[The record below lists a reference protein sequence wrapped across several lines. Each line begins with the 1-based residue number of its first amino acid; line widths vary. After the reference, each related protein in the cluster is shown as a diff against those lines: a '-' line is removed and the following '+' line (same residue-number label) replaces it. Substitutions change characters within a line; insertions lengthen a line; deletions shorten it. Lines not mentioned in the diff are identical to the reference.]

1 MPPSFSLSRSFRA
14 DATARIRE
22 AMIGARKSAV
32 FPLWPCALLALM
44 LSLAGCPSR
53 PPHDA
58 LFDARAEG
66 RERLE
71 WETVGRPLPD
81 ADALA
86 PPGGPY
92 HLGPGDE
99 IVIYRL
105 NAREGDPNASLR
117 TFVLPDGFVH
127 YDLAPPVL
135 AAGRTVAE
143 LSAALTEALRAY
155 YRRPDVSAVLH
166 AAKSRRYAI
175 LGKVNSPDIYQ
186 LDRPTTLLDAIARA
200 GGIELAGGTGTTE
213 ELADLSR
220 ALLSRD
226 GQLLPVDFEA
236 LVNRGDMRHNV
247 YLRDQDFIF
256 LPPKST
262 LEILVLGAV
271 GTPKTV
277 GWREGQGLISSISEA
292 DGLLPNA
299 RTRRVL
305 LLRGSFTE
313 PRVAVIN
320 LHDILRGRATDV
332 PVLPGDVL
340 YVPDSP
346 WERLERYIDVIVSTA
361 AFTVAANEGVRFVEG
376 EAGETV
382 RPDLPQP

>member
-1 MPPSFSLSRSFRA
+1 MRGL
-14 DATARIRE
+14 
-22 AMIGARKSAV
+22 
-32 FPLWPCALLALM
+32 LLAGFLI
-44 LSLAGCPSR
+44 LFAACRSH
-53 PPHDA
+53 PPRAA
-58 LFDARAEG
+58 LFDPREEG
-66 RERLE
+66 RAALE

-81 ADALA
+81 PADLL

-92 HLGPGDE
+92 RLGPGDE

-105 NAREGDPNASLR
+105 NARENDPNASLR
-117 TFVLPDGFVH
+117 TFVMPDGFVH
-127 YDLAPPVL
+127 FDLAPPVL
-135 AAGRTVAE
+135 ARGRTVGE
-143 LSAALTEALRAY
+143 LSAALTEALRPY

-175 LGKVNSPDIYQ
+175 LGKVNSPNVYQ
-186 LDRPTTLLDAIARA
+186 LDQPTTLLDAIARA

-226 GQLLPVDFEA
+226 GRLLPVDFEA
-236 LVNRGDMRHNV
+236 LVNRGDMRFNV
-247 YLRDQDFIF
+247 YLHDQDFIF

-262 LEILVLGAV
+262 LEILVLGGV
-271 GTPKTV
+271 GTPKAV
-277 GWREGQGLISSISEA
+277 GWREGQGLIGAISEA

-299 RTRRVL
+299 YTRRVL
-305 LLRGSFTE
+305 LIRGSFTE

-320 LHDILRGRATDV
+320 LADILRGRATDV

-340 YVPDSP
+340 YIPNSP

-376 EAGETV
+376 ADGETV